1 MFAKFMDKGLL
12 TMIAVA
18 LLKSI
23 QDTITG
29 LGRIGQKLRSTVKE
43 RRKETDRRKEKK
55 QLSENPMNLLHTD
68 AQSQNVND
76 SDKFPLQQEEKP
88 EISSDMFLDVPQ
100 IKSDEI
106 KLTLEDLDA
115 RVALQAELAGMV
127 KINVG
132 VSAGIRK
139 LDLDIKGLDLKAL
152 LKVKLKN
159 VKKIFN
165 RALESLDKNPDI
177 LKDMSESSG
186 SGKSKKVGSFF
197 NEKRSTGNG
206 TKNENDQ
213 NNKKAENNFES
224 EEGKH
229 KEIEFDDKSFN
240 FSNQQKNSRPEERN
254 DTRDGHESIIKEKK
268 SDKTYEEVEKKKNG
282 VEKIT
287 KVVLSSGLADG
298 GNTETSV
305 AGIKQAIEGRSS
317 VRKNGVFRFFRL
329 NRCL

>member
-1 MFAKFMDKGLL
+1 
-12 TMIAVA
+12 MIAVA

-55 QLSENPMNLLHTD
+55 QLSENQMNLLHTD

-152 LKVKLKN
+152 LKVKLK
-159 VKKIFN
+159 
-165 RALESLDKNPDI
+165 
-177 LKDMSESSG
+177 M
-186 SGKSKKVGSFF
+186 
-197 NEKRSTGNG
+197 
-206 TKNENDQ
+206 
-213 NNKKAENNFES
+213 
-224 EEGKH
+224 
-229 KEIEFDDKSFN
+229 
-240 FSNQQKNSRPEERN
+240 
-254 DTRDGHESIIKEKK
+254 
-268 SDKTYEEVEKKKNG
+268 
-282 VEKIT
+282 
-287 KVVLSSGLADG
+287 
-298 GNTETSV
+298 
-305 AGIKQAIEGRSS
+305 
-317 VRKNGVFRFFRL
+317 
-329 NRCL
+329 